1 MGEETPDKFFGRRE
15 VPSLRYERNKGGGG
29 GLVGGGLQCDGRKE
43 GGREGG
49 RGEERRGVKEGRL
62 EMLVL
67 LSQFYLGRTNMVKGE
82 EDVLTPIHSLPF

>member
-1 MGEETPDKFFGRRE
+1 MAEETPDKFFGRRE

-49 RGEERRGVKEGRL
+49 ERRGEVLRKEDLRCWFF
-62 EMLVL
+62 
-67 LSQFYLGRTNMVKGE
+67 SASSILGEQTWLKERRM
-82 EDVLTPIHSLPF
+82 S

>member
-1 MGEETPDKFFGRRE
+1 MGGFNVTEGRR
-15 VPSLRYERNKGGGG
+15 
-29 GLVGGGLQCDGRKE
+29 E

-49 RGEERRGVKEGRL
+49 ERRGVKEGRL